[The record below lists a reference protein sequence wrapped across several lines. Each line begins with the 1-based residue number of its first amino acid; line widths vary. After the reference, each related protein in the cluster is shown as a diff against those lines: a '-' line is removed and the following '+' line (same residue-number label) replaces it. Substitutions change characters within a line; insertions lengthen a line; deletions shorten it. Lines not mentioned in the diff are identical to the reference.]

1 MKKLVLAALLA
12 LLPAFACA
20 QAPTSQ
26 PAENVKAEAA
36 VPARESARPPLP
48 GADRDA
54 DPALF
59 VVRDEDTTIYLFGT
73 IHFLDGRTWFNDEVK
88 TAFDASG
95 ELVLEAK
102 LPEDN
107 IGFATRMMQMGS
119 DTPGPPLSTRLT
131 PAQNEALNRALE
143 TIGVPRGG
151 FDRFEPWFVSLT
163 LTAALVQQLGMSPEN
178 GPETILTRA
187 AQARRI
193 PIGELEGMEFQLRI
207 FDGMPQEVQL
217 RQLRQTLDQLHRVEA
232 IMGPMVAAWSAGDL
246 ERLAAITDE
255 EEGEDAESRALH
267 QMLFTNRNNAWATW
281 IQRRLE
287 QPGTVFIAVGAGH
300 LAGPDS
306 VQAALRARGVETAR
320 VPHVAAR

>member
-1 MKKLVLAALLA
+1 MKKFFLAALLA

-20 QAPTSQ
+20 QP
-26 PAENVKAEAA
+26 PAETAPANTQANVAA
-36 VPARESARPPLP
+36 PAPARAPLP

-54 DPALF
+54 DPALL

-73 IHFLDGRTWFNDEVK
+73 IHMLDGRTWFNDEVK
-88 TAFDASG
+88 TAFDASA
-95 ELVLEAK
+95 ELVLEAR
-102 LPEDN
+102 LPEDSVAL
-107 IGFATRMMQMGS
+107 ATRMMQMGS
-119 DTPGPPLSTRLT
+119 DTPGPPISSRLT
-131 PAQNEALNRALE
+131 PAQNEALNRALD

-151 FDRFEPWFVSLT
+151 FERFEPWFVGLT

-193 PIGELEGMEFQLRI
+193 PIGELEGMEYQLRI
-207 FDGMPQEVQL
+207 FDSMPQELQM

-246 ERLAAITDE
+246 ERIAAITDE
-255 EEGEDAESRALH
+255 EEGDDADSRALR
-267 QMLFTNRNNAWATW
+267 QVLFVNRNNAWADW
-281 IQRRLE
+281 IKQRLDR
-287 QPGTVFIAVGAGH
+287 PGTVFIAVGAGH

-306 VQAALRARGVETAR
+306 VQNVLRARGIETAR
-320 VPHVAAR
+320 IPHVVAR